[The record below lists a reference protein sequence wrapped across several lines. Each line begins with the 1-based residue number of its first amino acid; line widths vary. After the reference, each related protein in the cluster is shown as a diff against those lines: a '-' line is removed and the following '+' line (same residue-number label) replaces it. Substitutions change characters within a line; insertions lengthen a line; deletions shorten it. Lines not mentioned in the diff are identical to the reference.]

1 MGLGGYDGSIR
12 IDSSINSKGFN
23 AGIATM
29 TGSLGKLAAAVGI
42 AFSLTA
48 VVAFGKAAVDASSE
62 MASAYTGLKS
72 IMDGQGRSFADAK
85 KFIQEYIS
93 DGLVPATNAV
103 TAYKNLALRGYD
115 TDQIEK
121 TMIALK
127 NASAFGRQGSLSM
140 GQAVQSATE
149 GLKNENSILVDNA
162 GVTKNVSVMWK
173 EYAASIGTTAD
184 KLTKAQKIIAEVNG
198 ILEETKFQA
207 NDAAK
212 YSETY
217 AGKIAML
224 SQSFLN
230 LKVAIGDSIIP
241 ILAQMI
247 PYITSA
253 IKYFTVLFNT
263 VSQYVQAWFGYDPS
277 ATVSALET
285 STEGAADAQND
296 LADATSKA
304 GKAAKGALAAF
315 DELNVLQ
322 MADTT
327 SGSAAATSAIATPTI
342 DTKQTTS
349 AFDEIKAKVEAFKAA
364 LTEFFA
370 PLQEPF
376 AKLGAALQELGKT
389 IWSGLQWVWTNI
401 LVPFGTWITQTLAP
415 VFLELLTA
423 AFKVL
428 NSVLI
433 ALQPLGI
440 WLWET
445 FLKPLAEWTGG
456 VILDALKWLTDRL
469 NELSVW
475 ITNNQGAFRAIV
487 LVFALFV
494 AAILIVIAVVTTV
507 ISVITTLTSIGMALA
522 GAITFILSPMF
533 EVIVVITAIIVA
545 IVSLIG
551 IIAMLV
557 FAWPQISQA
566 ASDTWDSI
574 VKTWSVVAGWFN
586 DTVITP
592 IENNFVEFWSNLI
605 KNALGALNGVITV
618 WNAAPDLLAHIGNTI
633 KTMFSELWESVKTK
647 ATGALDN
654 VKSAWN
660 NAPTWFNSTVI
671 TPIKNFFSEAWKN
684 ITGYFSSAWDKVKGV
699 WTIVSTWFTKTVT
712 DPIKNAFGTALD
724 WIGAK
729 WQSIFD
735 GIVGFVKGSINAVID
750 VINGMIKGVIGGVNE
765 IVRSLNTVG
774 SVVPGWD
781 NIPVI
786 QSPQIPR
793 LATGAVIPANSQFL
807 AVLGDQKSGRNIEAP
822 EGLIR
827 QIIQE
832 EIGNIE
838 ANVTIGF
845 TGSLAALVREL
856 KPYIDKENTR
866 VGGSLIKGGASV

>member
-12 IDSSINSKGFN
+12 IDSSIDSKGFN
-23 AGIATM
+23 AGISSM
-29 TGSLGKLAAAVGI
+29 TGALGKLAAAVGI
-42 AFSLTA
+42 AFSAAA
-48 VVAFGKAAVDASSE
+48 VIGFGKSAVDAASE
-62 MASAYTGLKS
+62 MSSAFVGLKS
-72 IMDGQGRSFADAK
+72 ILDGQGKSFAEAK
-85 KFIQEYIS
+85 KFVNDYVS
-93 DGLVPATNAV
+93 DGLVPATNAI
-103 TAYKNLALRGYD
+103 TAYKSLAARGYD
-115 TDQIEK
+115 TDQIQK
-121 TMIALK
+121 VMTALK
-127 NASAFGRQGSLSM
+127 NSAAFGRQSSLTM
-140 GQAVQSATE
+140 GQAVQSAAE

-173 EYAASIGTTAD
+173 DYATSIGTTAD
-184 KLTKAQKIIAEVNG
+184 KLTKQQKILAEVNG
-198 ILEETKFQA
+198 ILEETKFQS

-241 ILAQMI
+241 VLAQMI
-247 PYITSA
+247 PVITSA

-304 GKAAKGALAAF
+304 GKAAKGALASF

-322 MADTT
+322 MADNTT
-327 SGSAAATSAIATPTI
+327 PKGANAILAPAI
-342 DTKQTTS
+342 NTKQTTS
-349 AFDEIKAKVEAFKAA
+349 AFDEIMAKVEAFKAA
-364 LTEFFA
+364 LAEFFA

-684 ITGYFSSAWDKVKGV
+684 ITGYFSSAWNSVKGV

-807 AVLGDQKSGRNIEAP
+807 AVLGDQRNGKNLEGP
-822 EGLIR
+822 EEMFRRI
-827 QIIQE
+827 
-832 EIGNIE
+832 
-838 ANVTIGF
+838 
-845 TGSLAALVREL
+845 VREESG
-856 KPYIDKENTR
+856 DS
-866 VGGSLIKGGASV
+866 GGGDITVTMPVYLDGEIIYKNQKKIQRRHGTNLITGRATA